1 MVNFLSNAL
10 KFSHEGSKIIV
21 ELRINEVIEVERHQ
35 KRPAD
40 SKFKSMLLDDNS
52 SHYVNY
58 DVIVKDFGC
67 GMS

>member
-10 KFSHEGSKIIV
+10 KFSNEGSKIIV
-21 ELRINEVIEVERHQ
+21 ELRINEVIEIERHQ
-35 KRPAD
+35 KSPAE
-40 SKFKSMLLDDNS
+40 SKFKSLLLDDNS